1 MGILD
6 GLFSNPRKREAALL
20 GAAANGDANEIKMLL
35 SKKTNPNCQDT
46 DGNTPLHH
54 AARNGHL
61 DACKLILDAGG
72 NVHAINTPDSAPNNG
87 WTSLMVA
94 AANDDV
100 EIARFLLERGADANF
115 KMQTGLTTLVQAV
128 INENVE
134 MIDILLGAGA
144 NINEVIPVNGLG
156 AFGIAVDNKYMGLA
170 KHLLDKGAKPDFG
183 NVETL
188 PLAVAEWGDIE
199 LIQAIENRG
208 GSIIRDDIRGKIA
221 FVAARNKDG
230 EVLDYLLN
238 HGADIND
245 RNDFAYT
252 PLILASLT
260 NHPELVQRYL
270 ERGDDANA
278 KDADH
283 ETALSLAIEKD
294 HTEVVALLRQ
304 HGAEER
310 GYPGL
315 SDEKSMLRA
324 AEDGALGTILNL
336 RDMGV
341 SLDTEDAKGNAPIML
356 AAAAGHLGV
365 VRTLCH
371 LGAGIDH
378 HNHEGISAA
387 DLAQSFGQTA
397 VLNTLGEFG
406 AEDAY
411 GILTGDDGIK
421 VISEDDPRSVISAED
436 MLFGRSSHPYKEHTQ
451 NKSTTNEK
459 IEGSEMNEEGHEL
472 NEVLNEKLSQ
482 VEELLGRKNI
492 VEKFPRELREAMHE
506 KIETIRHG
514 GLTLNLIK
522 EFEELGALV
531 KIITSAH
538 EEKEGDDDMHQIF
551 SAAVEGDIK
560 VLRNIIKSGANIHSV
575 LPDGTTLL
583 MVATE
588 HGQESI
594 VDELIRSRVDVNQVR
609 QDSFSAML
617 LACFAGY
624 EGIAQSLLNAGA
636 DVNARYIICS
646 SQGAVGD
653 YTTLMIA
660 AIRGNLP
667 LCKIL
672 LKHGADIDAMN
683 DAGNTPLMCS
693 LTNGGNADVAQFLLK
708 AGANPDPDV
717 VSTVSFATA
726 YTPLI
731 LAVMNEQTEIVK
743 ELISRRVRLDE
754 PDGNGWTA
762 LKHATKNGDKKLIKM
777 LTNAGAAV
785 DLAVVDDDNLENL
798 KEDDPVPVIFK
809 SIVSGDIKFFEN
821 FINSGHDINFSLPT
835 GINLL
840 MTAAASGQ
848 ESMVAELIDRGADVN
863 QLDSEGHSALW
874 YAFNILQERIIRLL
888 IEAGAD
894 IHWVSHDGLT
904 ALHYAAVLG
913 STDIVN
919 ILLKAGASVDSED
932 NEGSTPLMYATAQ
945 GHLAVGELLIQAGAN
960 PDNLNNI
967 DE

>member
-35 SKKTNPNCQDT
+35 SKETNPNCQDA

-54 AARNGHL
+54 AARNSHL

-72 NVHAINTPDSAPNNG
+72 NVHVINTPDSAPNNG

-94 AANDDV
+94 VANDDV

-156 AFGIAVDNKYMGLA
+156 AFGIALDNKYMGLA

-315 SDEKSMLRA
+315 SNEESMLRA

-341 SLDTEDAKGNAPIML
+341 SLDTEDAKGNTLIML

-371 LGAGIDH
+371 LGADIDH

-387 DLAQSFGQTA
+387 DLAQSSGQTA

-406 AEDAY
+406 ARDAY
-411 GILTGDDGIK
+411 GILTGDGGIK
-421 VISEDDPRSVISAED
+421 VISEDDPGSVISAED

-459 IEGSEMNEEGHEL
+459 IEGSKMNEEGHEL

-492 VEKFPRELREAMHE
+492 VERFPLELREAMHE
-506 KIETIRHG
+506 KIESIRHG
-514 GLTLNLIK
+514 GLTLDLIK

-531 KIITSAH
+531 KIITSAPED
-538 EEKEGDDDMHQIF
+538 EERDNELHQIF

-560 VLRNIIKSGANIHSV
+560 VFRNIIKSGANIHSV

-594 VDELIRSRVDVNQVR
+594 VDELIRSGVDVNQVR
-609 QDSFSAML
+609 QDRFSALL
-617 LACFAGY
+617 LACFSGD
-624 EGIAQSLLNAGA
+624 EEIVQSLLNAGA
-636 DVNARYIICS
+636 DVNAHYVVNS
-646 SQGAVGD
+646 GQGEIGD
-653 YTTLMIA
+653 FTALMIA
-660 AIRGNLP
+660 ASRHNLS
-667 LCKIL
+667 LCMIL
-672 LKHGADIDAMN
+672 HKRGADINTTN
-683 DAGNTPLMCS
+683 DAGYTPLMYS
-693 LTNGGNADVAQFLLK
+693 LTNGGDAAVARFLLEV
-708 AGANPDPDV
+708 GANPDPDV
-717 VSTVSFATA
+717 VSNVSFSSA
-726 YTPLI
+726 YTPLT
-731 LAVMNEQTEIVK
+731 LAATNEQAEIVQ
-743 ELISRRVRLDE
+743 ELINRKVRLDK
-754 PDGNGWTA
+754 PNGDGWTA
-762 LKHATKNGDKKLIKM
+762 LK
-777 LTNAGAAV
+777 
-785 DLAVVDDDNLENL
+785 
-798 KEDDPVPVIFK
+798 
-809 SIVSGDIKFFEN
+809 
-821 FINSGHDINFSLPT
+821 
-835 GINLL
+835 
-840 MTAAASGQ
+840 
-848 ESMVAELIDRGADVN
+848 
-863 QLDSEGHSALW
+863 
-874 YAFNILQERIIRLL
+874 
-888 IEAGAD
+888 
-894 IHWVSHDGLT
+894 
-904 ALHYAAVLG
+904 YAAKAG
-913 STDIVN
+913 NIEIVTM
-919 ILLKAGASVDSED
+919 LLKAGASVDAAD
-932 NEGSTPLMYATAQ
+932 HEGWTPLMNAAVE
-945 GHLAVGELLIQAGAN
+945 GHVEVGKLLVEAGAN
-960 PDNLNNI
+960 LDNLNNI
-967 DE
+967 EE